1 MKQIISNY
9 RYWVL
14 FALASVIIIGLIVV
28 PSTDTTFGMY
38 AAVIFGSKAAALAA
52 LLAFC
57 HYYMFQSTHPRRVR
71 PHIQQMS
78 EYHITKVHYLLITCN
93 FLNT

>member
-57 HYYMFQSTHPRRVR
+57 HYYMKRKD
-71 PHIQQMS
+71 
-78 EYHITKVHYLLITCN
+78 EGNITELTDLEEE
-93 FLNT
+93 

>member
-14 FALASVIIIGLIVV
+14 FALASVIIIGLIVL

-57 HYYMFQSTHPRRVR
+57 HYYMKWKDEGSISKLTDL
-71 PHIQQMS
+71 
-78 EYHITKVHYLLITCN
+78 EEE
-93 FLNT
+93 

>member
-57 HYYMFQSTHPRRVR
+57 HYYMKWKDERN
-71 PHIQQMS
+71 IS
-78 EYHITKVHYLLITCN
+78 ELTDLEEE
-93 FLNT
+93 

>member
-14 FALASVIIIGLIVV
+14 FALASVMIIGLIAI
-28 PSTDTTFGMY
+28 PSTEVSLTTFT
-38 AAVIFGSKAAALAA
+38 AQLFVSKGVAFVA

-57 HYYMFQSTHPRRVR
+57 HYYMKWKDEGS
-71 PHIQQMS
+71 IS
-78 EYHITKVHYLLITCN
+78 ELTDLEEE
-93 FLNT
+93 

>member
-57 HYYMFQSTHPRRVR
+57 HYYMKWKDEGG
-71 PHIQQMS
+71 IS
-78 EYHITKVHYLLITCN
+78 ELTDLEEE
-93 FLNT
+93 

>member
-28 PSTDTTFGMY
+28 PSTDTTFSMY
-38 AAVIFGSKAAALAA
+38 TAVIFGSKAAALAA

-57 HYYMFQSTHPRRVR
+57 HYYYMKWKDEGS
-71 PHIQQMS
+71 IS
-78 EYHITKVHYLLITCN
+78 ELTDLEEE
-93 FLNT
+93 

>member
-57 HYYMFQSTHPRRVR
+57 HYYM
-71 PHIQQMS
+71 
-78 EYHITKVHYLLITCN
+78 KWKD
-93 FLNT
+93 

>member
-52 LLAFC
+52 LLTFC
-57 HYYMFQSTHPRRVR
+57 HYYMKWKDEGSIPELTDL
-71 PHIQQMS
+71 
-78 EYHITKVHYLLITCN
+78 EEE
-93 FLNT
+93 

>member
-52 LLAFC
+52 LLAFR
-57 HYYMFQSTHPRRVR
+57 HYYMKWKDEGS
-71 PHIQQMS
+71 IS
-78 EYHITKVHYLLITCN
+78 ELTDLEEE
-93 FLNT
+93 

>member
-38 AAVIFGSKAAALAA
+38 AAVIFGSKAAA
-52 LLAFC
+52 
-57 HYYMFQSTHPRRVR
+57 R
-71 PHIQQMS
+71 
-78 EYHITKVHYLLITCN
+78 
-93 FLNT
+93 

>member
-38 AAVIFGSKAAALAA
+38 AAVIFGSKAAVLAA

-57 HYYMFQSTHPRRVR
+57 HYYMKWKDEGN
-71 PHIQQMS
+71 IS
-78 EYHITKVHYLLITCN
+78 ELTDLEEE
-93 FLNT
+93 

>member
-38 AAVIFGSKAAALAA
+38 AAVIFGSKAAAL
-52 LLAFC
+52 LAFC
-57 HYYMFQSTHPRRVR
+57 HYYMKWKDEGS
-71 PHIQQMS
+71 IS
-78 EYHITKVHYLLITCN
+78 ELTDLEEE
-93 FLNT
+93 

>member
-57 HYYMFQSTHPRRVR
+57 HYYMKGKDEGS
-71 PHIQQMS
+71 IS
-78 EYHITKVHYLLITCN
+78 ELTDLEEE
-93 FLNT
+93 